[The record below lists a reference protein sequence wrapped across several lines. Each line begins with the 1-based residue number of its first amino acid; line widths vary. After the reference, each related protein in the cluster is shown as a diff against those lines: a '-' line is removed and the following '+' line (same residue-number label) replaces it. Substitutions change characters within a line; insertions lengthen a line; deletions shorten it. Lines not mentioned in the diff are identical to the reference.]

1 MSRPYQT
8 KNIEQASAIIVVTQ
22 IDPLISFDD
31 AGIATFTFPGTF
43 EVANVIMMYESGL
56 DVDART
62 ILSIRNQLFKRI
74 RGGRHE

>member
-1 MSRPYQT
+1 MTRPYQT
-8 KNIEQASAIIVVTQ
+8 RNIEQASVIIVVTK

-31 AGIATFTFPGTF
+31 AGIATFTFPSSF
-43 EVANVIMMYESGL
+43 EVANVIMMYESGIN
-56 DVDART
+56 VDART